1 MPVASNW
8 GNPMRENL
16 LDYLLGAVEPEERSA
31 VEQNLA
37 QDARLRDDL
46 DLLRTSLAPL
56 GGEPTHHEPPKG
68 LAQRCCEFV
77 FSRDIMPARLSPA
90 SGSETLRPRHRW
102 SRLDLA
108 IGGAI
113 AAAVAILIL
122 PAIYQSRLQSQIT
135 ACQNNLKDIGLAMS
149 DYSDRHRGYYPAV
162 RPGDRLN
169 AVGMWAP
176 VLEDEDRPLR
186 GPAIFC
192 PSSDVDAN
200 FRMPHVKEL
209 DGMTGAQFAAIA
221 PRLGGSYGYTMGYRD
236 GESYKTPQNQHRK
249 NYALIS
255 DAPGPGG
262 TNSLNHGGSGQN
274 VLYDDDH
281 VWFQNGTQI
290 GPDDIF
296 HNERGE
302 IGPGAHSNDAVI
314 VHSEERA
321 MDSAG
326 R

>member
-1 MPVASNW
+1 MPITSNW

-16 LDYLLGAVEPEERSA
+16 LGYLLGAVEPEERSA

-37 QDARLRDDL
+37 QDAQLRQEL

-56 GGEPTHHEPPKG
+56 EGEPAHHEPPKG

-77 FSRDIMPARLSPA
+77 FTRDIMPARLSPA
-90 SGSETLRPRHRW
+90 TSSETLRPRHRW
-102 SRLDLA
+102 SRLDLTV
-108 IGGAI
+108 GGAI

-149 DYSDRHRGYYPAV
+149 DYSDKHSGYYPAV
-162 RPGDRLN
+162 RPGDQLN

-176 VLEDEDRPLR
+176 VLEDEDYLSR
-186 GPAIFC
+186 GPALFC

-200 FRMPHVKEL
+200 FRMPHIKDLER
-209 DGMTGAQFAAIA
+209 MSRAEFEAIA
-221 PRLGGSYGYTMGYRD
+221 PRLGGSYGYTLGYRVN
-236 GESYKTPQNQHRK
+236 GNYKTQQNQHRK
-249 NYALIS
+249 AFAVMS

-262 TNSLNHGGSGQN
+262 TNSPNHGGGGQN
-274 VLYDDDH
+274 VLYDDNH
-281 VWFQNGTQI
+281 VRFQNGTQV

-296 HNERGE
+296 RNARGQ
-302 IGPGAHSNDAVI
+302 IAPGAHSNDAVI
-314 VHSEERA
+314 VHSQEPA
-321 MDSAG
+321 N
-326 R
+326 

>member
-1 MPVASNW
+1 MPVTSNW

-16 LDYLLGAVEPEERSA
+16 LGYLLGAVEPEERIA

-56 GGEPTHHEPPKG
+56 DGEPGHHEPPKG

-90 SGSETLRPRHRW
+90 TSNETLRPRHRW

-108 IGGAI
+108 VGGAI
-113 AAAVAILIL
+113 AAAVAVLIL
-122 PAIYQSRLQSQIT
+122 PAIYQSRLQSQVT

-149 DYSDRHRGYYPAV
+149 GYSERHDGYYPAV

-176 VLEDEDRPLR
+176 VLEDEESPLR

-192 PSSDVDAN
+192 PASDVDAN
-200 FRMPHVKEL
+200 FSMPRL
-209 DGMTGAQFAAIA
+209 DALDHMSKAEFDAIA
-221 PRLGGSYGYTMGYRD
+221 PRLGGSYGYTLGYRV
-236 GESYKTPQNQHRK
+236 GGNYKTQQNQHRK
-249 NYALIS
+249 VFAVMS
-255 DAPGPGG
+255 DAPGRGG
-262 TNSLNHGGSGQN
+262 TNSPNHGGGGQN
-274 VLYDDDH
+274 VLYDDSH
-281 VWFQNGTQI
+281 VHFQNGTQI

-296 HNERGE
+296 HNARGE
-302 IGPGAHSNDAVI
+302 IAPGAHSNDAVI
-314 VHSEERA
+314 VHSEEHA
-321 MDSAG
+321 Q
-326 R
+326 

>member
-1 MPVASNW
+1 MPIASNL

-16 LDYLLGAVEPEERSA
+16 LGYLLNAVEPEERVA

-37 QDARLRDDL
+37 QDARLREDL

-56 GGEPTHHEPPKG
+56 GGEPAHHEPPKG

-77 FSRDIMPARLSPA
+77 FTRDIMPARLSPA
-90 SGSETLRPRHRW
+90 TGSEALRPRHRW
-102 SRLDLA
+102 SRLDLLV
-108 IGGAI
+108 GGAI
-113 AAAVAILIL
+113 AAAVAVLIL

-149 DYSDRHRGYYPAV
+149 DYSDKHNGYYPAV

-176 VLEDEDRPLR
+176 VLEDEGYPLR

-200 FRMPHVKEL
+200 FRIPHVKEL
-209 DGMTGAQFAAIA
+209 DGMTQAQFEAIA
-221 PRLGGSYGYTMGYRD
+221 PRLGGSYGYTLGYRD
-236 GESYKTPQNQHRK
+236 DGNYKTQQNQHRK
-249 NYALIS
+249 TFAVIS

-262 TNSLNHGGSGQN
+262 TNSLNHGGRGQN

-281 VWFQNGTQI
+281 VQFQNGTQV
-290 GPDDIF
+290 GSDDIF
-296 HNERGE
+296 HNQRGE
-302 IGPGAHSNDAVI
+302 IAPGKHSNDAVI
-314 VHSEERA
+314 VHSEEHP
-321 MDSAG
+321 
-326 R
+326 